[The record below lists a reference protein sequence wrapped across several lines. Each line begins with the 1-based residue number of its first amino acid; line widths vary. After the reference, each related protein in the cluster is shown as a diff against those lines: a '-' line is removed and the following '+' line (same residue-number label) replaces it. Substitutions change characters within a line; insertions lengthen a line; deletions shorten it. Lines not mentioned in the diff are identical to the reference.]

1 MTFSRN
7 SRLAPRN
14 FFDYTPHRLFK
25 TFYCTCSLHTARQ
38 TANALDLAMVRGTH
52 TANLCHG
59 VWANFGP
66 LCLPSTNKLEGC
78 WLSPIIRAAC
88 RCRRGA
94 SVGCWE
100 RENSLCIYVCLCVS
114 MSIHLSSPLS
124 VSFSL
129 ALSISFFHRFNS
141 PLSLRAICRIQQ
153 PVTVSVPVS
162 CLSVYLSFSTSF
174 TIPSSLCLSDCLL
187 SLGHSFLSPPPFSLS
202 LCLCLSV

>member
-1 MTFSRN
+1 
-7 SRLAPRN
+7 
-14 FFDYTPHRLFK
+14 
-25 TFYCTCSLHTARQ
+25 
-38 TANALDLAMVRGTH
+38 MVFGLTLGLCASQVQINWKDVDSAQLYVQPAGAGEEPVWVFGRGRTVCV
-52 TANLCHG
+52 L
-59 VWANFGP
+59 
-66 LCLPSTNKLEGC
+66 
-78 WLSPIIRAAC
+78 
-88 RCRRGA
+88 
-94 SVGCWE
+94 
-100 RENSLCIYVCLCVS
+100 YVCLCVS

-202 LCLCLSV
+202 LSLSLSLSV